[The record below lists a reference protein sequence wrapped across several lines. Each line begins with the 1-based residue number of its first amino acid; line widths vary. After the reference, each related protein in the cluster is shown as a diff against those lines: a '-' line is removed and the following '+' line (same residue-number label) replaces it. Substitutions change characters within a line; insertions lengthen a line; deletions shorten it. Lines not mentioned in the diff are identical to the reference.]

1 MSRTVSDRDPERRDA
16 LRGAGSDRV
25 EPQGVRAGGSEFGD
39 ECQRQS
45 AVVAASD
52 AADRDLIDFL
62 DAALDDVGRRMNKVR
77 RPR

>member
-1 MSRTVSDRDPERRDA
+1 MSRTVSDRAPERHDA
-16 LRGAGSDRV
+16 LRGAGSDPV
-25 EPQGVRAGGSEFGD
+25 EPQGVRTGGSEFGD

-62 DAALDDVGRRMNKVR
+62 DAALEDMERQAK
-77 RPR
+77 